1 MDCTLI
7 EMSDNEDEYNSEDN
21 KTTIQNESNNE
32 DKQDNNVNNK
42 SDELNSGKN
51 DKDEIIYI
59 QKDNIESDDPLIM
72 KFVAF
77 CIKKRLFDDTFYD
90 FGNKFSI
97 VATKLPTTFDLMSKD
112 GNSIKKEEFVKYF
125 TKQKFK
131 DDLEHIF
138 DSMDDGNKG
147 YVTWEDFI
155 EFFVPFVKNVTI

>member
-32 DKQDNNVNNK
+32 DKQDNLNNK

-112 GNSIKKEEFVKYF
+112 GSRIEKEEFVKYF

-131 DDLEHIF
+131 GDLEHIF
-138 DSMDDGNKG
+138 NSIDDGDKG